1 MKTIAER
8 YFFRNF
14 IKISQELTSAEVR
27 MLYLL
32 ITEPAISKLPQQ
44 EFADRIKAHRR
55 TINIGLKKLKQLHYI
70 SDSNSEMGKG
80 EGKELE
86 IGNNVIQKNE
96 EETAKKV
103 INNSFID
110 YYKTNKKN
118 FIVNEDFFSFI
129 LGDIRLP
136 IRFRHN
142 RIFVL
147 DTIKD
152 KYPEISFYSELKGS
166 NDSDDSHFYIVSRVN
181 SEIRKAKD
189 NGNYRIK
196 IDEIFQNAFNNYS
209 LGEDEVLMII
219 KSYFSK
225 IRLTSKGISLRK
237 PYKGK
242 QFE

>member
-1 MKTIAER
+1 MKTITEHS
-8 YFFRNF
+8 FFRNF
-14 IKISQELTSAEVR
+14 IKISQELTYAEVR

-103 INNSFID
+103 IKNSFID

-136 IRFRHN
+136 IKFIHN

-152 KYPEISFYSELKGS
+152 KYPEVLFYSDLNK
-166 NDSDDSHFYIVSRVN
+166 NHYKDDCHYYIVIRVN
-181 SEIRKAKD
+181 AEIRKAY
-189 NGNYRIK
+189 NSRNYRIK
-196 IDEIFQNAFNNYS
+196 IDELLVNVLNNFS
-209 LGEDEVLMII
+209 IEEDEILRII
-219 KSYFSK
+219 KSSFPK
-225 IRLTSKGISLRK
+225 IRASNKYISLRK
-237 PYKGK
+237 PFKAK